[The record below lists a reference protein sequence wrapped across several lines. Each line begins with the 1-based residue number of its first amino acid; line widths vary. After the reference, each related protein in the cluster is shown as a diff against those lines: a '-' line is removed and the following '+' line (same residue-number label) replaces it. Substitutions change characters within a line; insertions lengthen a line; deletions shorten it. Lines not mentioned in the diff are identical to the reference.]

1 MSWHLANAE
10 ASQMPFSNAQKLQ
23 SLGVATPLA
32 IELSN
37 QITAN
42 TGNSRRLQELGYHP
56 KLANYV
62 ATSITTGPMDAVQ
75 ATRLGMDTITAKAI
89 TAMVNA

>member
-1 MSWHLANAE
+1 
-10 ASQMPFSNAQKLQ
+10 MPAVFTNAQKLQ

-32 IELSN
+32 LELQA